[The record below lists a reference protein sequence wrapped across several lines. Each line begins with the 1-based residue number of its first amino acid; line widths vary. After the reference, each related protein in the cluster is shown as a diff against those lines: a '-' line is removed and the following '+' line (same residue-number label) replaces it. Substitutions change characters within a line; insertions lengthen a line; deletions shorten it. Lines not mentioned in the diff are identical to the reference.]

1 LSVITLSVAN
11 SVGKQKPMIL
21 QTENVRKK
29 KEIYQRNTSVCIS
42 SGKSPT
48 KKIMSVSMAYAVN
61 ILQLSVK

>member
-1 LSVITLSVAN
+1 
-11 SVGKQKPMIL
+11 MIL